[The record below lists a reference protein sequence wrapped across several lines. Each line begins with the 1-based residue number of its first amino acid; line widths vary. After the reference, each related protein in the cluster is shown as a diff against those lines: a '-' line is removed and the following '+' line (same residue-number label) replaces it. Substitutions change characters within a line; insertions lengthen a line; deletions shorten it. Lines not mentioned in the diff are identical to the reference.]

1 MKVISLPLLDHIVL
15 MFVQFLLHIIK
26 SFHSFPHFL
35 VVIDELD
42 VLSLLSRFHM
52 ILAVV
57 LSHLRVI
64 G

>member
-1 MKVISLPLLDHIVL
+1 MKIISLPLLDYIVL
-15 MFVQFLLHIIK
+15 MFAQFLPHIIK
-26 SFHSFPHFL
+26 SFHSFLHFL
-35 VVIDELD
+35 VVIDEFD
-42 VLSLLSRFHM
+42 FLSLLSRFHK